1 MAAEGRLVGA
11 TTSREALAALQ
22 RLAAEAGLGVEVAVL
37 PTAAVRNEPG
47 AVVTAALAPLLRD
60 ERVSEVMVNGT
71 RGVWV
76 ERDGRLEETGIRF
89 ADPDAIGAA
98 RASDALHGEALTLLE
113 RRGEWLRVR
122 TADGYHAWTHAGYLA
137 TGPLDWLEDWTG
149 RATGRAVRAELR
161 CEDARLRLPL
171 GAPVALRR
179 DGRAETADGRL
190 WNVVAGAVRPE
201 LEWRAEATFLAAPE
215 WALRWYGGVP
225 YALGGRSDWGVDCS
239 GLVQETWAVRGTPLP
254 RDSDLQ
260 FLAGREVPLARDGTG
275 YEAGDLLF
283 FADGGRVAH
292 VALWAGAGRMVHAAL
307 ARGGVGSDDL
317 LGDSE
322 PGRRLRANLVGVRRV
337 RSHG

>member
-1 MAAEGRLVGA
+1 MTDRLERALSDLRRKWVPDHRLGVFDVGVAAEGRLVGA

-37 PTAAVRNEPG
+37 PTAAVRHEPG
-47 AVVTAALAPLLRD
+47 AVVTAALAPLL
-60 ERVSEVMVNGT
+60 S
-71 RGVWV
+71 
-76 ERDGRLEETGIRF
+76 
-89 ADPDAIGAA
+89 APAIGAA